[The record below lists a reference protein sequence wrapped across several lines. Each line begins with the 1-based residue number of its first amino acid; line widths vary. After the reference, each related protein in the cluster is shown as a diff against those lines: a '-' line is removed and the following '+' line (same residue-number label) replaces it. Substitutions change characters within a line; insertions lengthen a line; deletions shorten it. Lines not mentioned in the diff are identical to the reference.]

1 MTGDPAT
8 TPPTS
13 DSVVPEDVQNAR
25 RTRGAPTSRREH
37 RKTKAVSDSS
47 LELSRK
53 QVQAKTFNG
62 DCGKPSAG
70 VRQRER
76 LKTSLLAGTGKR
88 REESVV
94 GGLIEFLLESF
105 LSKTGSVNASRLFT
119 EVARGTQELRR
130 ISDVAFGKKRD
141 QMS

>member
-1 MTGDPAT
+1 M
-8 TPPTS
+8 
-13 DSVVPEDVQNAR
+13 
-25 RTRGAPTSRREH
+25 
-37 RKTKAVSDSS
+37 
-47 LELSRK
+47 
-53 QVQAKTFNG
+53 QAKTFNG

-76 LKTSLLAGTGKR
+76 LKTSLLAGIGKR

-119 EVARGTQELRR
+119 EVVRGTEELRR